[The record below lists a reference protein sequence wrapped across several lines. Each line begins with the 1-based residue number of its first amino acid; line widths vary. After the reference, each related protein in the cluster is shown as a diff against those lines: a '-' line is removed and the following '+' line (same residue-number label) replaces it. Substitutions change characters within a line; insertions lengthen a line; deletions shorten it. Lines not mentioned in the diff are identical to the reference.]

1 MPISPISLTSLIM
14 TTTSPVQPSQ
24 QFPED
29 PIMQTTSTA
38 NDIDA
43 TASTPLVAAAQEEA
57 PTSRAKPAAIAAQ
70 ETQKEK
76 APETNAEGKPLPLN
90 WRGLRAVQM
99 AQQKVFPKEWNLMG
113 VKGKDAFKKGWNTE
127 PKRQVDAIADVL
139 TYRSAT
145 GMGVVTGS
153 LSGGLVAIDLDGW
166 VADAAYK
173 KVAGEEYEPY
183 GEEKT
188 MSWTSGKEGRR
199 QLLYRVPEHLMPL
212 FAEITTLTATW
223 NGKFFND
230 VKKTQHSIEEGK
242 LGEDFVIRYN
252 KSMSVLPGSIH
263 PDTKKQYRFLNYN
276 GGMPAEAPQWLID
289 VMKSKATGG
298 SQFLDEEDLK
308 DIQHET
314 AKTLVPPK
322 QIRGW
327 FFKNEDVRR
336 ALMPRLQELVFNH
349 KEFDNYTWVEGS
361 GENPQM
367 QNGCP
372 WHKSSSGTAF
382 QYAKNVGVWDCKAC
396 KVSGDEL
403 DFIHKIRTGD
413 MYAGRPDPESL
424 ETYVSEIAEKL
435 GFKYP
440 EDLQAAQKT
449 MEVPREEID
458 PRQFLDRCRKIIK
471 EVTNPAEQS
480 IALIDLAERCGRF
493 KYKASDIR
501 ALVARDN
508 EFQRNKD
515 NTLLRPKNWQTTVAE
530 EEYIIP
536 GFLRKPSQ
544 ILIHSRGGVGKTES
558 VMALAKAVGRGEVMN
573 IRGIPVQCVKGNVL
587 WISGD
592 QSEIRLNAQLMRMG
606 IESHGADSWFHLVSD
621 WRIDLPDEFNK
632 IVKAVQPSLI
642 VVDSLGSVSDL
653 GDAKEN
659 EGAYAEPLYDMSRR
673 NGAVDME
680 DGFPSAAI
688 IWIHHNKKDGTDFRG
703 TDRLLNAVEETWG
716 LKELT
721 EEEEAE
727 HGVNS
732 RILTIGKS
740 RFDRSRDR
748 LLVTRD
754 HNLNYEIKDLT
765 PTLHRMGVNRNGDLD
780 PAGVVLEV
788 LRAAEQPM
796 TKVDVRAGVKEYLQ
810 AEGHDRIPKETAIRK
825 YLDGWIVDGMVR
837 VEEVKGSGKGRPTKH
852 YSLAYAGGGGTYAEI
867 DLDNRDS
874 WPPLVSQFMRE
885 GLRIAQKTNLKRS
898 AQKMP
903 GTSPEDGETF
913 CANSTSGIFCAE
925 GAENQDAVVAVDP
938 EDGETFC
945 ADPLAPHAREAG
957 EGLDSTETLGGPVPE
972 GQTWGSPEGLEQF
985 TVQVDGIQLGP
996 VPPPEDVRLTDETG
1010 EHPWARFY

>member
-1 MPISPISLTSLIM
+1 
-14 TTTSPVQPSQ
+14 
-24 QFPED
+24 
-29 PIMQTTSTA
+29 MQTTATA

-43 TASTPLVAAAQEEA
+43 AASTPLVGAAEEDVATSQEN
-57 PTSRAKPAAIAAQ
+57 PTANAAHEMQDAA
-70 ETQKEK
+70 
-76 APETNAEGKPLPLN
+76 APETNAEGKVLPKG
-90 WRGLRAVQM
+90 WRHLIAVQM
-99 AQQKVFPKEWNLMG
+99 AQQGVFPKEWNLMG

-127 PKRQVDAIADVL
+127 QKRQVDAICDVL
-139 TYRSAT
+139 TYRAAT

-153 LSGGLVAIDLDGW
+153 LSYGLVAIDLDGW

-199 QLLYRVPEHLMPL
+199 QLLYRVPEYLLPL

-230 VKKTQHSIEEGK
+230 VKNTTRDIEDGK

-263 PDTKKQYRFLNYN
+263 PDTKKRYRFLSYN
-276 GGMPAEAPQWLID
+276 GGMPAEAPQWLIN
-289 VMKSKATGG
+289 VMKDNATGG
-298 SQFLDEEDLK
+298 SKFLDEEDVK

-314 AKTLVPPK
+314 YKTKVPPK

-327 FFKNEDVRR
+327 FFGNEDVRR

-349 KEFDNYTWVEGS
+349 PEFDNYTWVEGS

-413 MYAGRPDPESL
+413 MYAGKPDPESL

-435 GFKYP
+435 GFRYP

-449 MEVPREEID
+449 MEVPREEISV
-458 PRQFLDRCRKIIK
+458 REFLDRCRKIIK

-480 IALIDLAERCGRF
+480 IALMDLAERCGRY

-508 EFQRNKD
+508 EFQRNKN
-515 NTLLRPKNWQTTVAE
+515 NTLLVPTEWKDDVAE

-558 VMALAKAVGRGEVMN
+558 VMALAKAVGRGEVMK

-606 IESHGADSWFHLVSD
+606 IESHGSDPWFHLVSD

-632 IVKAVQPSLI
+632 IVKEVKPSLI

-653 GDAKEN
+653 GDAEEN
-659 EGAYAEPLYDMSRR
+659 QGAYAAPLYDISRR

-680 DGFPSAAI
+680 DGFPAAAI
-688 IWIHHNKKDGTDFRG
+688 IWIHHNKKDGSDFRG

-716 LKELT
+716 LRELT
-721 EEEEAE
+721 EEEEVE

-788 LRAAEQPM
+788 LRAAEQPL
-796 TKVDVRAGVKEYLQ
+796 KEEEVREKVKEYIQ
-810 AEGHDRIPKETAIRK
+810 AEGHDKIPKRTAIRK
-825 YLDGWIVDGMVR
+825 YLHGWIVDGMVR
-837 VEEVKGSGKGRPTKH
+837 VEELQGSGKGRRFKA
-852 YSLAYAGGGGTYAEI
+852 YSLACAGGGGDHVFI
-867 DLDNRDS
+867 DLDRVDS
-874 WPPLVSQFMRE
+874 WPPL
-885 GLRIAQKTNLKRS
+885 AQRFVTRTHENRVTKVV
-898 AQKMP
+898 
-903 GTSPEDGETF
+903 SPECVTNDRVLPAVDHAADSSPATATQEGG
-913 CANSTSGIFCAE
+913 AATSSQRALICDTPGQPGICDALRVT
-925 GAENQDAVVAVDP
+925 NQDRVVATDP
-938 EDGETFC
+938 EDGIVC
-945 ADPLAPHAREAG
+945 DADPSAPRVRE
-957 EGLDSTETLGGPVPE
+957 SGGPVPE
-972 GQTWGSPEGLEQF
+972 GQTWGAPEGEELF
-985 TVQVDGIQLGP
+985 IP
-996 VPPPEDVRLTDETG
+996 APPEDVRLMDETG
-1010 EHPWARFY
+1010 EDPWARFD